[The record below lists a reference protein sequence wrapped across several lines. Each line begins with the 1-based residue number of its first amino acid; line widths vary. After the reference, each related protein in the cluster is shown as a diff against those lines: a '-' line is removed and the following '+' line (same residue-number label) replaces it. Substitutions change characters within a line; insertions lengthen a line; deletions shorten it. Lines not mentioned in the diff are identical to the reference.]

1 MEDHPELK
9 CSKFTKDF
17 TYKKGKQLWEELA
30 SNLNSM
36 PGANKNW
43 EKWRKVSI
51 NELLLSISLGILPC
65 FMLPVPSKLL
75 VFLDM
80 A

>member
-9 CSKFTKDF
+9 RSKFTKDF
-17 TYKKGKQLWEELA
+17 TYKKGKQLWEEVA
-30 SNLNSM
+30 SNLNAM

-51 NELLLSISLGILPC
+51 NELLLLRHFTS
-65 FMLPVPSKLL
+65 FMLPIPSKLL